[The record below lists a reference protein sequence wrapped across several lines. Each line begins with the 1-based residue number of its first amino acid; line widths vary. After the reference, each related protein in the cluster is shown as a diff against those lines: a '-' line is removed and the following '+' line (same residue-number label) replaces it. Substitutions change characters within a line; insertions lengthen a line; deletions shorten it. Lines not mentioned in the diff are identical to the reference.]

1 MEVNGGEGKVEMGSG
16 LYPDWSELTRE
27 CLLDIFSRLSQE
39 QRWIGP
45 MLVSKTWMNACYDP
59 TLNTIFDLETRFLSF
74 PESINWWT
82 PEFEDKVDSFLR
94 SVVDRSEGGLTEIR
108 IRHCTERSLSYAA
121 ERCPNLE
128 VLWIKNCPNVTDAS
142 MEKIAMNCPNL
153 RELDIS
159 YSYGITHESLI
170 TLGRSCQNLKILKRN
185 LLPRLG
191 PSLPTIVAPLDYL
204 ATFPRYG
211 NIEARIIGKYMT
223 QLKHLEIRYSTLTA
237 RGLDSVCK
245 GCSNLEYMD
254 LRGCIS
260 LTRSDINTNTS
271 GLKNLT
277 EIIKP
282 DFNPPIAVLRVP
294 RPGNPREE

>member
-1 MEVNGGEGKVEMGSG
+1 
-16 LYPDWSELTRE
+16 
-27 CLLDIFSRLSQE
+27 
-39 QRWIGP
+39 
-45 MLVSKTWMNACYDP
+45 
-59 TLNTIFDLETRFLSF
+59 
-74 PESINWWT
+74 
-82 PEFEDKVDSFLR
+82 
-94 SVVDRSEGGLTEIR
+94 
-108 IRHCTERSLSYAA
+108 
-121 ERCPNLE
+121 
-128 VLWIKNCPNVTDAS
+128 
-142 MEKIAMNCPNL
+142 
-153 RELDIS
+153 
-159 YSYGITHESLI
+159 
-170 TLGRSCQNLKILKRN
+170 
-185 LLPRLG
+185 
-191 PSLPTIVAPLDYL
+191 
-204 ATFPRYG
+204 
-211 NIEARIIGKYMT
+211 MT